1 MLEIDPVTILAEI
14 VNFLIL
20 AAALYF
26 LLFKPIIKRM
36 DQRAEEKEKLLTEAR
51 EKEQKAEKMLD
62 EIEHRLANIDTEI
75 ESRLEEAY
83 LQAQNEREALL
94 EMTQDEAKVILS
106 EAEKE
111 AAKRQQ
117 QEMEQLQENLVD
129 SLLDISTQILIKT
142 TPDVV
147 HENLVEGLTTEIWD
161 LGKSDMRQVR
171 TIRDSLT
178 ERTPTVYVTSA
189 KEISPEQQRLLIRTF
204 SALADRNVNMEIEV
218 VPDLIAGI
226 RVRIGDL
233 VVENTLAME
242 LTELKSEVVKSL
254 EKSFDVEE

>member
-14 VNFLIL
+14 LNFLIL
-20 AAALYF
+20 AVALYF
-26 LLFKPIIKRM
+26 LFFKPLTKRM
-36 DQRAEEKEKLLTEAR
+36 EERTQEKEALLADAR
-51 EKEQKAEKMLD
+51 EKEKQAEQKLSEV
-62 EIEHRLANIDTEI
+62 EQRLANIDEEI
-75 ESRLEEAY
+75 ESRLEKAYQEAQEESQS
-83 LQAQNEREALL
+83 LLVATQEEA
-94 EMTQDEAKVILS
+94 EKILS

-129 SLLDISTQILIKT
+129 TILDISSKILTKT
-142 TPDVV
+142 TPQVV
-147 HENLVEGLTTEIWD
+147 HENLIEELTSEIWD

-178 ERTPTVYVTSA
+178 ERTPTVYVSTA
-189 KEISPEQQRLLIRTF
+189 KELSPDQQRSLIRTF
-204 SALADRNVNMEIEV
+204 SALADSNVNMEIDV
-218 VPDLIAGI
+218 LPDLIAGI

-242 LTELKSEVVKSL
+242 LTELKSEVADTL
-254 EKSFDVEE
+254 EESIDVEE